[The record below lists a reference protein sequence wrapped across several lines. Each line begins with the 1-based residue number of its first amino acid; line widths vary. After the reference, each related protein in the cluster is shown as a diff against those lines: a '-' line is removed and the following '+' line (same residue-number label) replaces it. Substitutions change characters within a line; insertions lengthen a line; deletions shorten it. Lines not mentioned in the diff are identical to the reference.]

1 MFENIIGNERNKEIL
16 EKAIEIN
23 KTSHSYIFCGTEGI
37 GKKLIAKELAK
48 KILCLDEKNNTCK
61 CKSCIEFDS
70 DNNPDFQLIEATE
83 GKIKIEQIRQMQRK
97 VAEKPIISNN
107 KVYIIDDFLL
117 GTSNNFEVVFEDNNI
132 LVVNKPADIEV
143 TGDSSSLTF
152 QLSKALNYEVFPCHR
167 LDRNTKGLVLFAKDK
182 KSQEILFDK
191 FKNHEIEK
199 HYLALVYGIPKQK
212 HQLLTAYLFKDTKKS
227 LVYISDEPKKGY
239 QKIITEY
246 YLIKSDKKLNTSTL
260 EVILHTGK
268 THQIRAH
275 LAHIGYPIIGDGK
288 YGKNEINKT
297 FHKKTQELTSY
308 YLKFNFKSTS
318 GKLEYLNGKE
328 IKLALSF
335 L

>member
-1 MFENIIGNERNKEIL
+1 MRT
-16 EKAIEIN
+16 IEITLKYDN
-23 KTSHSYIFCGTEGI
+23 
-37 GKKLIAKELAK
+37 KKLNTVIQKEFPNLNINMLYKALRK
-48 KILCLDEKNNTCK
+48 KDIKVNDTRV
-61 CKSCIEFDS
+61 S
-70 DNNPDFQLIEATE
+70 DNVTVHLGDI
-83 GKIKIEQIRQMQRK
+83 
-97 VAEKPIISNN
+97 V

-117 GTSNNFEVVFEDNNI
+117 GTSNNFEIVFEDNNI

-143 TGDSSSLTF
+143 TGNNSSLTF

-167 LDRNTKGLVLFAKDK
+167 LDRNTKGLVLFAKDE

-246 YLIKSDKKLNTSTL
+246 YLINSDKKSNTSTL

-297 FHKKTQELTSY
+297 FHKRTQELTSY

-328 IKLALSF
+328 IKLAL
-335 L
+335 

>member
-1 MFENIIGNERNKEIL
+1 MRT
-16 EKAIEIN
+16 IEITLKYDN
-23 KTSHSYIFCGTEGI
+23 
-37 GKKLIAKELAK
+37 KKLNTVIQKEFPNLNINMLYKALRK
-48 KILCLDEKNNTCK
+48 KDIKVND
-61 CKSCIEFDS
+61 SRVS
-70 DNNPDFQLIEATE
+70 DNVTVHLGDI
-83 GKIKIEQIRQMQRK
+83 
-97 VAEKPIISNN
+97 V

-199 HYLALVYGIPKQK
+199 HYLALVYGLPKQK

-328 IKLALSF
+328 IKLAL
-335 L
+335 

>member
-1 MFENIIGNERNKEIL
+1 MRT
-16 EKAIEIN
+16 IEITLKYDN
-23 KTSHSYIFCGTEGI
+23 
-37 GKKLIAKELAK
+37 KKLNTVIQKEFPNLNINMLYKALRK
-48 KILCLDEKNNTCK
+48 KDIKVND
-61 CKSCIEFDS
+61 SRVS
-70 DNNPDFQLIEATE
+70 DNVTVHLGDI
-83 GKIKIEQIRQMQRK
+83 
-97 VAEKPIISNN
+97 V

-117 GTSNNFEVVFEDNNI
+117 GTSNNFEIIFEDNNI

-143 TGDSSSLTF
+143 TGDSSSLTS
-152 QLSKALNYEVFPCHR
+152 QLSKVLNYKVFPCHR

-246 YLIKSDKKLNTSTL
+246 YLINSDKKLNTSTL

-328 IKLALSF
+328 IKLAL
-335 L
+335 